1 MSRQRIKYYSNPT
14 IISPFPLPKSIVKLL
29 FLLMEKNQDTNVSHL
44 SLSTTHYFPL
54 CSIAHHVHAFS
65 THTANSRKNA
75 QMVKYFINFF
85 FQYFCVFSGN
95 NSSVALSSQII
106 FLALQKCSK
115 QCSLMR
121 YVAILNQCGIFL
133 SRFCYRQESF
143 NQISGLHS
151 IKILNCNIWTFELHL

>member
-1 MSRQRIKYYSNPT
+1 MFLT
-14 IISPFPLPKSIVKLL
+14 FPLVTLIIFPYVPLLIMFMPSQHIQQIPEKMLRWLSI
-29 FLLMEKNQDTNVSHL
+29 
-44 SLSTTHYFPL
+44 SL
-54 CSIAHHVHAFS
+54 I
-65 THTANSRKNA
+65 
-75 QMVKYFINFF
+75 FF

-151 IKILNCNIWTFELHL
+151 IKILNCNI